1 MSQGGTMKNPL
12 NKIILGESFMVL
24 MIVLAAMYI
33 TR

>member
-1 MSQGGTMKNPL
+1 MKNPL